1 MADEGSYASDVT
13 RKAEASWERRKME
26 TIARWGSVDRLCAFV
41 SPETSA
47 KFAKAKGRLCEAML
61 SSDEFELAKR
71 YGVMER
77 GLDAMEKEAL
87 ERGQAP
93 NDMAWFDLKIRVKD
107 RRAVAV
113 LNPSDAEYVAAT
125 LGRELDDDVIVY
137 TAADIVMMAH
147 ENPTALTHLKQIAGA
162 YTTKVTVRDSGEA
175 PW

>member
-1 MADEGSYASDVT
+1 MSDAYVTSVT
-13 RKAEASWERRKME
+13 RKAKQSWERRKME
-26 TIARWGSVDRLCAFV
+26 AIARWGSLTRLCSFV
-41 SPETSA
+41 SPETSS
-47 KFAKAKGRLCEAML
+47 KFAKAEGRLCEAML
-61 SSDEFELAKR
+61 SSEEFEVAKR
-71 YGVMER
+71 YGVLER
-77 GLDAMEKEAL
+77 GVDALEKEAL
-87 ERGQAP
+87 ERGKSP
-93 NDMAWFDLKIRVKD
+93 NDMHWFDLKIRVKD

-162 YTTKVTVRDSGEA
+162 YTTQVTTSDGKEA